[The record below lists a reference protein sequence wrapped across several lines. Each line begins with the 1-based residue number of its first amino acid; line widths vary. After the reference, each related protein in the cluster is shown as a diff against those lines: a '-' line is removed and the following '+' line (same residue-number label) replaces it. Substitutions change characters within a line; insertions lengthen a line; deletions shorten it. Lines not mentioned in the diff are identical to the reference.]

1 MRLSEQWRKKKQEKP
16 EEGTTIAELV
26 AIPCEFADKLADAVD
41 QRDVLLSLYRQL
53 PNVLGNVYENKGC
66 KQYSTLIQKIA
77 SLEKILSK

>member
-41 QRDVLLSLYRQL
+41 QRDALLVLYREYCKWHL
-53 PNVLGNVYENKGC
+53 PTVSDERKLWDKIVESEKG
-66 KQYSTLIQKIA
+66 IM
-77 SLEKILSK
+77 